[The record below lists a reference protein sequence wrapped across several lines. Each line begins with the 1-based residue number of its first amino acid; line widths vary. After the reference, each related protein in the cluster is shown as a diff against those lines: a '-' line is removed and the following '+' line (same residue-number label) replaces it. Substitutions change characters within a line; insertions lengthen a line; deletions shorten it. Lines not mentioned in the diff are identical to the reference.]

1 MNTAFPRP
9 RKALGQNFLT
19 DCNIINKILNAAA
32 VGKDDCVLEVGP
44 GRGALTELLA
54 QRAGRLVAVEFDRDL
69 AALLGK
75 QFAAEEQVLIHE
87 QDILKVDFEQLLGPY
102 RYKVVANLPYN
113 ISTPVLFRFL
123 EERHRFVKLVVM
135 LQKEVG
141 ERLAALP
148 DCSDYGILT
157 VLFRQWFDVK
167 REFLVSP
174 GCFFPS
180 PKVDSVVI
188 SLVPLTV
195 SRVEVGDQ
203 QLFERL
209 VKAAFGMRRKTL
221 WNCLKSG
228 GLAELEQLEQLLSS
242 CAIDGRRRGETLD
255 IEEFSLLSRTLSDF
269 LEIEKRLYPNEEES

>member
-19 DCNIINKILNAAA
+19 DRNIINKILHAAA

-69 AALLGK
+69 AGLLRERFTG
-75 QFAAEEQVLIHE
+75 QEQVKIHE
-87 QDILKVDFEQLLGPY
+87 QDILKVDFEQLLGSHK
-102 RYKVVANLPYN
+102 YKVVANLPYN

-141 ERLAALP
+141 ERLAAPP

-167 REFLVSP
+167 REFIVSP

-188 SLVPLTV
+188 SLAPLAT
-195 SRVEVGDQ
+195 SRVEVADQ
-203 QLFERL
+203 YLFERL

-228 GLAELEQLEQLLSS
+228 GLAEVDQLEQLLSS
-242 CAIDGRRRGETLD
+242 CNIDGQRRGETLD
-255 IEEFSLLSRTLSDF
+255 IEEFALLSRTLSGL
-269 LEIEKRLYPNEEES
+269 LEV